1 MKFDFQLGNSY
12 LAGLLSVL
20 FLTFF
25 SGSLRADPVR
35 KGPQPLK
42 PAEHGIGQ
50 LVKAFSFSDINGK
63 QHTFESNQTTQFTA
77 FCFTSTSC
85 PLSRKY
91 LPTLAE
97 LSQSAPAHVQYVLVN
112 PIQSDKKENMRA
124 AAQQARNAIYVH
136 DADGKLSGHLQAQ
149 TTTDVIVVDAHR
161 TVVYHGAIDDQY
173 GFGYARAEPKQH
185 FLRDAI
191 ESLLQGHQPSI
202 AATDAPGCDLSYET
216 VKDTAGMTTYHGE
229 ISRILQR
236 NCIECHR
243 KGGIGPFPLDT
254 YEDVVAHAGMI
265 RTVVNNKTMP
275 PWFAEDSKPTTTS
288 TENHR
293 LIWKNDRSLTADDRN
308 DLLAWVQSDHP
319 RGNLA
324 NAPKPMTFPTDWQIG
339 KPDKV
344 WKFSEPVPVQATGVM
359 PYQYITIDTQLDE
372 SKWVQAI
379 EIQPSSPEVV
389 HHVIITLQIPGQGKR
404 SSAEREEDGLW
415 AGYVPGQSVWKYPK
429 GFARHLPK
437 GSRLIFQMHYTP
449 NGIATTDQTRVGVVY
464 ADEPPEH
471 EVRIKGLSNHR
482 IRIPPNAKHHREEAS
497 LKLPVDATVLG
508 FLPHMHLRGSACRYE
523 VTDTTGTQEVLLDI
537 PNYDFNWQL
546 LYRYAEPRIFHE
558 GDTITFTAWFD
569 NSAENPANPDPTQTV
584 YWGQQTFEEM
594 LLGYVEYFLP
604 GVPPGTPLINKRRSK
619 KQQVNLPEQDSKN
632 LQAVFLRLDQDGDHA
647 LSKKEIPKRL
657 QSRFDQVDSDHNG
670 LLSYDEFRH
679 SQVQ

>member
-1 MKFDFQLGNSY
+1 MKIEFPFRNFPFV
-12 LAGLLSVL
+12 GLLSGM
-20 FLTFF
+20 FLILS
-25 SGSLRADPVR
+25 SGSLQADPIR
-35 KGPQPLK
+35 KGPQPIK

-50 LVKAFSFSDINGK
+50 LVKAFSFSDINGE
-63 QHTFESNQTTQFTA
+63 QHTFGSEHAAQLTA

-91 LPTLAE
+91 LPTLAK
-97 LSQSAPAHVQYVLVN
+97 LSQSAPAHVQYILVN
-112 PIQSDKKENMRA
+112 PIQSDKKENMQA

-136 DADGKLSGHLQAQ
+136 DADGKLSQYLQAQ

-185 FLRDAI
+185 FLKDAI
-191 ESLLQGHQPSI
+191 ESLLQGQQPSI
-202 AATDAPGCDLSYET
+202 AATDAPGCDLSYEV

-243 KGGIGPFPLDT
+243 KGGIGPFPLDS

-265 RTVVNNKTMP
+265 QTVVTNKTMP
-275 PWFAEDSKPTTTS
+275 PWFAEESRSSKTS
-288 TENHR
+288 TTNHQH
-293 LIWKNDRSLTADDRN
+293 IWKNDRSLTADDRN

-319 RGNLA
+319 LGNLA
-324 NAPKPMTFPTDWQIG
+324 DAPKPMTFPTDWQIG
-339 KPDKV
+339 KPDRV
-344 WKFSEPVPVQATGVM
+344 WKFSEPIPVQATGVM

-379 EIQPSSPEVV
+379 EIQPGSPEVV
-389 HHVIITLQIPGQGKR
+389 HHVIITLHIPGQGKR

-429 GFARHLPK
+429 GFARYLPK

-449 NGIATTDQTRVGVVY
+449 NGIATTDQTRVGVIY
-464 ADEPPEH
+464 ADAPPEH
-471 EVRIKGLSNHR
+471 EVRIKGLSNHH
-482 IRIPPNAKHHREEAS
+482 IRIPPFAKHHREEAS

-523 VTDTTGTQEVLLDI
+523 VIDTTGRQEVLLDI
-537 PNYDFNWQL
+537 PQYDFNWQL
-546 LYRYAEPRIFHE
+546 LYRYTEPRTFHE

-569 NSAENPANPDPTQTV
+569 NSAENPANPDPTETV

-604 GVPPGTPLINKRRSK
+604 GVPPGTPLTNTARSQ
-619 KQQVNLPEQDSKN
+619 KQQGNLPARDNKN
-632 LQAVFLRLDQDGDHA
+632 FQAFFLRFDQDGDHA
-647 LSKKEIPKRL
+647 LSKEELPNRL
-657 QSRFDQVDSDHNG
+657 RSRFNQVDSDRNG
-670 LLSYDEFRH
+670 LLSYEEVQE
-679 SQVQ
+679 SQAQ

>member
-1 MKFDFQLGNSY
+1 MFLI
-12 LAGLLSVL
+12 LL
-20 FLTFF
+20 
-25 SGSLRADPVR
+25 SGSLCADSIR

-50 LVKAFSFSDINGK
+50 LVKAFSFSDINGE
-63 QHTFESNQTTQFTA
+63 QHTFGSEHTTRFTA

-91 LPTLAE
+91 LPTLVK
-97 LSQSAPAHVQYVLVN
+97 LSQSAPAHVQYILVN
-112 PIQSDKKENMRA
+112 PIQSDKKENMQA

-136 DADGKLSGHLQAQ
+136 DADGKLSQYLQAQ

-173 GFGYARAEPKQH
+173 GFGYARAEPREH
-185 FLRDAI
+185 FLRDAV
-191 ESLLQGHQPSI
+191 ESLLQGQQPSI
-202 AATDAPGCDLSYET
+202 AATDAPGCDLSYEA
-216 VKDTAGMTTYHGE
+216 VKDTTSMTTYHGE
-229 ISRILQR
+229 VSRILQN

-243 KGGIGPFPLDT
+243 KGGIGPFALDT

-265 RTVVNNKTMP
+265 QTVVTNKTMP
-275 PWFAEDSKPTTTS
+275 PWFAEDSKSKKASKT
-288 TENHR
+288 NHQ

-308 DLLAWVQSDHP
+308 DLLAWVQGDHP
-319 RGNLA
+319 RGKLA
-324 NAPKPMTFPTDWQIG
+324 DAPKPITFSGNWQIG
-339 KPDKV
+339 KPDRV
-344 WKFSEPVPVQATGVM
+344 WEFSEPISVQATGVM

-379 EIQPSSPEVV
+379 EIQPGSPEVV
-389 HHVIITLQIPGQGKR
+389 HHVIITLQVPGQENQ
-404 SSAEREEDGLW
+404 SPDEREEDGLW
-415 AGYVPGQSVWKYPK
+415 AGYVPGQSVWKYSK

-449 NGIATTDQTRVGVVY
+449 NGIATTDQTRVGVIY

-471 EVRIKGLSNHR
+471 EVRIKGLSNHH
-482 IRIPPNAKHHREEAS
+482 IRIPPGAKHHREEAS

-546 LYRYAEPRIFHE
+546 LYRYAEPRTFHE
-558 GDTITFTAWFD
+558 GDIINFTAWFD

-584 YWGQQTFEEM
+584 RWGQQTFDEM
-594 LLGYVEYFLP
+594 LLGYVEYYLP
-604 GVPPGTPLINKRRSK
+604 GVPPGAPLTGIRSRKRRENLSPRDK
-619 KQQVNLPEQDSKN
+619 KNFK
-632 LQAVFLRLDQDGDHA
+632 AIFLRLDQDGDHA
-647 LSKKEIPKRL
+647 LHKEELPVRL
-657 QSRFDQVDSDHNG
+657 QSRFENLDSNRDG
-670 LLSYDEFRH
+670 LLSYEE
-679 SQVQ
+679 VQLFQKQ

>member
-1 MKFDFQLGNSY
+1 MKIEFQFRNFPFV
-12 LAGLLSVL
+12 GLLSGM
-20 FLTFF
+20 FLILS
-25 SGSLRADPVR
+25 SGSLQADPIR

-50 LVKAFSFSDINGK
+50 LVKAFSFSDINGE
-63 QHTFESNQTTQFTA
+63 QHTFGSEHTAQLTA

-91 LPTLAE
+91 LPTLAK
-97 LSQSAPAHVQYVLVN
+97 LSHSAPAHVQYILVN
-112 PIQSDKKENMRA
+112 PIQSDKKENMQA

-136 DADGKLSGHLQAQ
+136 DADGKLSQYLQAQ

-185 FLRDAI
+185 FLKDAI
-191 ESLLQGHQPSI
+191 ESLLQGQQPSI
-202 AATDAPGCDLSYET
+202 TATDAPGCDLSYEV
-216 VKDTAGMTTYHGE
+216 VKDTAGMTTYYGE

-254 YEDVVAHAGMI
+254 YNDVVAHAGMI
-265 RTVVNNKTMP
+265 QTVVTNKTMP
-275 PWFAEDSKPTTTS
+275 PWFAEESRSSKTS
-288 TENHR
+288 TTNHQH
-293 LIWKNDRSLTADDRN
+293 IWKNDRSLTADDRN

-319 RGNLA
+319 LGNLA
-324 NAPKPMTFPTDWQIG
+324 DAPKPMTFPTDWQIG
-339 KPDKV
+339 KPDRV
-344 WKFSEPVPVQATGVM
+344 WKFSEPIPVQATGVM

-379 EIQPSSPEVV
+379 EIQPGSPEVV
-389 HHVIITLQIPGQGKR
+389 HHVIITLHIPGQGKR

-429 GFARHLPK
+429 GFARYLPK

-449 NGIATTDQTRVGVVY
+449 NGIATTDQTRVGVIY
-464 ADEPPEH
+464 ADAPPEH
-471 EVRIKGLSNHR
+471 EVRIKGLSNHH
-482 IRIPPNAKHHREEAS
+482 IRIPPGAKHHREEAS

-523 VTDTTGTQEVLLDI
+523 VIDTTGRQEVLLDI
-537 PNYDFNWQL
+537 PQYDFNWQL
-546 LYRYAEPRIFHE
+546 LYRYTKPRTFHE

-569 NSAENPANPDPTQTV
+569 NSAENPANPDPTETV

-604 GVPPGTPLINKRRSK
+604 GVPPGTPLTNTARSQ
-619 KQQVNLPEQDSKN
+619 KQQGNLPARDNKN
-632 LQAVFLRLDQDGDHA
+632 FQAFFLRFDQDGDHA
-647 LSKKEIPKRL
+647 LSKEELPNRL
-657 QSRFDQVDSDHNG
+657 RSRFNQVDSDRNG
-670 LLSYDEFRH
+670 LLSYEEVQE
-679 SQVQ
+679 SQAQ

>member
-50 LVKAFSFSDINGK
+50 LIKAFSFSDINGK
-63 QHTFESNQTTQFTA
+63 QHTFESNRTTQFTA

-647 LSKKEIPKRL
+647 LSKEEIPKRL

-670 LLSYDEFRH
+670 LLSYDEVRH

>member
-1 MKFDFQLGNSY
+1 MNIKVLSTAPCLAYLLGI
-12 LAGLLSVL
+12 V
-20 FLTFF
+20 FF
-25 SGSLRADPVR
+25 GISFSSLRADPIR
-35 KGPQPLK
+35 KGPKPLK

-50 LVKAFSFSDINGK
+50 LVEAFSFSDINGE
-63 QHTFESNQTTQFTA
+63 QHALASEQATQFIA

-97 LSQSAPAHVQYVLVN
+97 LAQSTPAHVQYVLVN
-112 PIQSDKKENMRA
+112 PIQSDNEEDMRA

-136 DADGKLSGHLQAQ
+136 DTDGKLSRHLQAQ
-149 TTTDVIVVDAHR
+149 TTTDVIVVDARR

-173 GFGYARAEPKQH
+173 GFGYAQAEPKQH

-191 ESLLQGHQPSI
+191 QSLINGQQPSI
-202 AATDAPGCDLSYET
+202 AATDAPGCNLSYEA

-265 RTVVNNKTMP
+265 QTVVTNKTMP
-275 PWFAEDSKPTTTS
+275 PWFAQDSRSSTTS
-288 TENHR
+288 TRSHQH
-293 LIWKNDRSLTADDRN
+293 IWKNDRSLTADDRN

-319 RGNLA
+319 LGNLKD
-324 NAPKPMTFPTDWQIG
+324 APKPAIFPNDWHIG
-339 KPDKV
+339 KPDRV
-344 WKFSEPVPVQATGVM
+344 WKFSEPIPVQATGVM

-379 EIQPSSPEVV
+379 EIQPGSPEVV

-429 GFARHLPK
+429 GFARYLPK

-471 EVRIKGLSNHR
+471 EVRIKGLSNHH
-482 IRIPPNAKHHREEAS
+482 IRIPPGAKHHREEAS
-497 LKLPVDATVLG
+497 LQLPVDATLLG

-537 PNYDFNWQL
+537 PHYDFNWQL
-546 LYRYAEPRIFHE
+546 LYRYAEPRTFHE

-584 YWGQQTFEEM
+584 RWGQQTFEEM

-604 GVPPGTPLINKRRSK
+604 GVPPGTPLMNKAHSQ
-619 KQQVNLPEQDSKN
+619 KQQENLPARDNKN

-647 LSKKEIPKRL
+647 LSKEEIPKRL
-657 QSRFDQVDSDHNG
+657 RSRFDQFDFDRNG
-670 LLSYDEFRH
+670 LLSYEEVQQ
-679 SQVQ
+679 SQAQ